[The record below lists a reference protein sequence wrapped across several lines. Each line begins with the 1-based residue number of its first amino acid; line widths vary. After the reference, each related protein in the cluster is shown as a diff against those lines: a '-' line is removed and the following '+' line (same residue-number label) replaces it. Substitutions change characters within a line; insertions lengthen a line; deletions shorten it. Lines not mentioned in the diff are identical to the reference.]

1 MPSKKKVAPKKPSSI
16 ELKGAIPTLKLSL
29 PLDEKK
35 IAEIQRC
42 IAKGTLAI
50 TVSRVDL
57 VGGRLGDPYK
67 YD

>member
-1 MPSKKKVAPKKPSSI
+1 MPTKKKAVSKVPTIAI
-16 ELKGAIPTLKLSL
+16 QGAIPTLKLAF

-50 TVSRVDL
+50 TISRVDL